1 MAADPTTLMNFV
13 LFLAGLGGVVL
24 LVMLGGLAAYM
35 VIVVGVPWQ
44 HITFYALW
52 VGLILSFCLTSVD
65 LATSEKETKRA
76 VVITQGVTNGILVVL
91 LGLTVYNYSGDN
103 FKDRMTY
110 IYFALPISLIMSVVS
125 LSAVAMNRLVS

>member
-1 MAADPTTLMNFV
+1 MAADPTALMNFV

-35 VIVVGVPWQ
+35 VIVVGIPWQ
-44 HITFYALW
+44 NITFYAVW
-52 VGLILSFCLTSVD
+52 VGLVLSFCLTTVD
-65 LATSEKETKRA
+65 LASSDKEIKRA

-110 IYFALPISLIMSVVS
+110 IYFVLPISLIMSVVS
-125 LSAVAMNRLVS
+125 LSAVTMNRLVA